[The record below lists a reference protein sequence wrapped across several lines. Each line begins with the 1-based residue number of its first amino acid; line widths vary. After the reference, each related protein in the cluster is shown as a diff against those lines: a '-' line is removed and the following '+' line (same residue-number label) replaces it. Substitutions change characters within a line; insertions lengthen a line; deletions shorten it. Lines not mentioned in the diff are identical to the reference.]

1 MLFNKTSQSYCVSPS
16 EEDMRELIHFLRTPL
31 SSITIGAQIIH
42 DVLPAL
48 IEGYKHS
55 VQHNRVDSTVS
66 DLKLAKLDT
75 VVNNIISEV
84 ARVSEHVNGI
94 EKKIIGNGDK
104 YE

>member
-1 MLFNKTSQSYCVSPS
+1 
-16 EEDMRELIHFLRTPL
+16 MREMIHFLRTPL

-48 IEGYKHS
+48 IEGYNKS
-55 VQHNRVDSTVS
+55 VQQSLVDSTVS
-66 DLKLAKLDT
+66 DVKLTKLET
-75 VVNNIISEV
+75 VVNNIISEA

-94 EKKIIGNGDK
+94 EKKLIGNGDK